1 MSDERQVEE
10 VLARYVRAADSR
22 DGAAMSALFESDGS
36 VEIVHNDSGE
46 QRPVAELQGAE
57 AIGQAVAGMLAPHP
71 PHGWSH
77 HTTSNHIVDV
87 DGDTATIDAQFIVF
101 NAVGAVR
108 PADGW
113 PAGASGLQGTVT
125 PIESGYYRPTLRRVD
140 GVWRLRRMSIALD
153 MPIAVPGA

>member
-1 MSDERQVEE
+1 MSEERQVEE
-10 VLARYVRAADSR
+10 VLARYVRAADAR
-22 DGAAMSALFESDGS
+22 NGAAMSALFEADGV

-57 AIGQAVAGMLAPHP
+57 AIGRAVAGMLAPHP

-77 HTTSNHIVDV
+77 HTTSNHIVEV

-101 NAVGAVR
+101 NTVGAER

-113 PAGASGLQGTVT
+113 PAEASGLQGTVA
-125 PIESGYYRPTLRRVD
+125 PIESGYYQPTLQRSD
-140 GVWRLRRMSIALD
+140 GRWRLRKMRILLD
-153 MPIAVPGA
+153 MPIAMPGA